1 MCIDQDNLGCIVVT
15 ENLIQTDLN
24 DKDNL
29 LTYVTE
35 KAQGTFQTN
44 FDRSPGYSKVKS
56 RSSGANPSESGF
68 SVRYT

>member
-1 MCIDQDNLGCIVVT
+1 MRFESLKKELRYMCIDQDNLGCIVVT

-44 FDRSPGYSKVKS
+44 FDQGSNFV
-56 RSSGANPSESGF
+56 F
-68 SVRYT
+68 L

>member
-15 ENLIQTDLN
+15 ENLIQTGLS

-29 LTYVTE
+29 LTCVTE

-44 FDRSPGYSKVKS
+44 FDQGSNFV
-56 RSSGANPSESGF
+56 F
-68 SVRYT
+68 L